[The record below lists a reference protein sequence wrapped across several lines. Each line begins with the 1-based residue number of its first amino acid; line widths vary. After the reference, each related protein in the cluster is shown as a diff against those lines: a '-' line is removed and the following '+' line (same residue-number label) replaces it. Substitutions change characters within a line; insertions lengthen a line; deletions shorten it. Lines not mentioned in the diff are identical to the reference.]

1 MVPPRRLRAKWTR
14 CAATK
19 FRQMRAVFCRAG
31 GLMRPSEA
39 GEGLLLQELK
49 KGPEGVSPSGPRHLL
64 GKLGGSGRPPRQGAC
79 YRTHPPAEPLNF
91 INGSPPLRVES
102 PASCGH
108 GTRNRET
115 VPSGGVPPE
124 RSNRIR
130 RRRVGKSV
138 SMWRPTRWSAA
149 VLPFYRFVAN
159 WEWSLSIE
167 VVLPENRQYHA
178 TR

>member
-1 MVPPRRLRAKWTR
+1 MVPPRRCRAKWTR
-14 CAATK
+14 CASTK
-19 FRQMRAVFCRAG
+19 FRQMRAVFLPCGGQKRA
-31 GLMRPSEA
+31 SDA
-39 GEGLLLQELK
+39 GDGLLLYQLK
-49 KGPEGVSPSGPRHLL
+49 KGPEGETPSGPRHLP

-91 INGSPPLRVES
+91 INGSPPFRVEH

-124 RSNRIR
+124 RSIRIR

-149 VLPFYRFVAN
+149 VLPFYRFVAH
-159 WEWSLSIE
+159 WEWSLSMA
-167 VVLPENRQYHA
+167 VRLPEFRQYHA
-178 TR
+178 TG